1 MATQTRGAAAEKRGG
16 GKPPAG
22 RGRTSP
28 ALFFRQ
34 SVAELRK
41 VIWPTRRELST
52 YTTVALAFIVVMV
65 AIVTSLDYG
74 FTKLVI
80 ALFG

>member
-1 MATQTRGAAAEKRGG
+1 MATQTRGEAAEQRGG
-16 GKPPAG
+16 AKPPAK
-22 RGRTSP
+22 RRTSP

-41 VIWPTRRELST
+41 VIWPTRRELTT

-74 FTKLVI
+74 FTKLII
-80 ALFG
+80 AVFG

>member
-1 MATQTRGAAAEKRGG
+1 MRPRKNGG
-16 GKPPAG
+16 GSKPA
-22 RGRTSP
+22 RRNGRTSP